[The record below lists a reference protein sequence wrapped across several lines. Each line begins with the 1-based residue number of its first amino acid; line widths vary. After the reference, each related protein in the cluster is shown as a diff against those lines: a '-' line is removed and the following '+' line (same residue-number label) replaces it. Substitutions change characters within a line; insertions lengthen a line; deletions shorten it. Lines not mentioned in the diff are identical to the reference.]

1 MKFRTQELIT
11 LGIFSVI
18 IIAINMTINLLAVFS
33 PFLIPLTKSLSGLVA
48 GIPFMLYL
56 TRVKQRGLITLMAL
70 VLAAIMV
77 LAGDYVLTL
86 VTALVAGV
94 IADAMCGL
102 ARKNNKRFLLILGY
116 SVFNLWSCGG
126 MLPLMFMRRE
136 IEAQVA
142 QQLGVE
148 YAQGFTAI
156 FSVPV
161 IGGTVIAIFI
171 SGMLGAVIGLNILN
185 KHFVRA
191 GLVQKNS

>member
-1 MKFRTQELIT
+1 MIT

-70 VLAAIMV
+70 VLATIMV

-86 VTALVAGV
+86 VTALAAGV
-94 IADAMCGL
+94 IADAICGL
-102 ARKNNKRFLLILGY
+102 ARTNNKRFLLILGY

-126 MLPLMFMRRE
+126 MLPLMFMRGE

-142 QQLGVE
+142 QQLGAE
-148 YAQGFTAI
+148 YAQSFTAI

-161 IGGTVIAIFI
+161 IGGTAIAIFV

-191 GLVQKNS
+191 GLVQKTS